1 MDSRINTIEAKICNK
16 SLLLQGLPAVDSQR
30 TTGWNLKYSCELAKV
45 PFESISSMSN
55 HIIDTGS
62 SILRPEFLTENQRTQ
77 FFTYVKQNRLDWG
90 FHQKKYKVKAEPG
103 STTSGRLAKQLS
115 GTYYQRRTKA
125 PEASSRAT
133 STPSRFGPPK
143 ILLPVHYWPR
153 FPTSSTSDFQDDM
166 FASSLPSAKKSK
178 TFNLTVTPTWTRPT
192 NSFQALSRAASDRTT
207 TYRFSYDKAFGI
219 SNTKVPSSTFLYSI
233 LFMDMSQTLANLL
246 SAQPQLPLVRTPSR
260 KEEALLPQKVP
271 SPTRENNPRVNP
283 RAPTQIDPLI
293 KLSLVEDMMTNLI
306 QDP

>member
-1 MDSRINTIEAKICNK
+1 
-16 SLLLQGLPAVDSQR
+16 
-30 TTGWNLKYSCELAKV
+30 
-45 PFESISSMSN
+45 MSN

-90 FHQKKYKVKAEPG
+90 FHQKKYKVKVEPG

-143 ILLPVHYWPR
+143 ILLP
-153 FPTSSTSDFQDDM
+153 STSDFQDDM

-178 TFNLTVTPTWTRPT
+178 TVNLTLTPTWTRPT

-219 SNTKVPSSTFLYSI
+219 SNTKVPSSTFLCSI

-246 SAQPQLPLVRTPSR
+246 SAQPQLPLVRTPSQKGR
-260 KEEALLPQKVP
+260 GTASSKGSQSNKGKQSQGKPKGSYSDRSPDQTFSGRRYDDKSDSGPLGSTYRSGKADPDLPLSTARTP
-271 SPTRENNPRVNP
+271 PT
-283 RAPTQIDPLI
+283 TSHQIQ
-293 KLSLVEDMMTNLI
+293 N
-306 QDP
+306 